1 MYSYFFGFNQYSMF
15 FELAIEN
22 FFTDFLDEANEEM
35 TDEIDSELNPLS
47 GVLSNQR
54 ADLTG
59 EDFNPFG
66 V

>member
-1 MYSYFFGFNQYSMF
+1 MF
-15 FELAIEN
+15 FELAAEN
-22 FFTDFLDEANEEM
+22 FFTDILDEANEEM

-47 GVLSNQR
+47 GILSNQR